1 MHSTD
6 TPMKTPEQ
14 KKHNL
19 RLGLILA
26 SVALVF
32 FLGFMGKLVFLG
44 G

>member
-1 MHSTD
+1 MARNT
-6 TPMKTPEQ
+6 TPEQ

-26 SVALVF
+26 SVAVVF
-32 FLGFMGKLVFLG
+32 FLGFVGKMVFLG